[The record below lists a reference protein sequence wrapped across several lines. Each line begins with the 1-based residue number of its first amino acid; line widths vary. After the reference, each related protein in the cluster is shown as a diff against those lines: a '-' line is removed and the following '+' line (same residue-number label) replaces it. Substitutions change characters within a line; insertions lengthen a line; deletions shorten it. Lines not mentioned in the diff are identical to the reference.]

1 MASKTYFFKF
11 ESREECYEVCR
22 SVGYC
27 FTDPVTGDTVMDVPG
42 DGHIDVAGQFYDPEK
57 QPQALSPEGEMEP
70 DPENF
75 NWEPGIHLNFPEM
88 PDFTCLVNFVGP
100 PGFVWCNAL
109 FVSG

>member
-11 ESREECYEVCR
+11 ESRQECYEVCR

-27 FTDPVTGDTVMDVPG
+27 FTDPVTGDTIMDVPG

-70 DPENF
+70 DPERF
-75 NWEPGIHLNFPEM
+75 VWEPGFHLNVVIKDDAEIPEE
-88 PDFTCLVNFVGP
+88 LVQFQIEVETPNI
-100 PGFVWCNAL
+100 N
-109 FVSG
+109 SK